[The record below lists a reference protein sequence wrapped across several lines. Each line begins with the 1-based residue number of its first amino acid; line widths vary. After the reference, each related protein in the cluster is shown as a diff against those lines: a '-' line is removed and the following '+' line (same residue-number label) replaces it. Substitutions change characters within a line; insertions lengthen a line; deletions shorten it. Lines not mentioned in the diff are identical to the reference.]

1 MSEGGGWGG
10 FPAQQTSLV
19 LDHNWTCARLKHAY
33 PTNQLTKAKTPSSD
47 QKHYQEII
55 KIHKVMIRSGSA
67 GQPDRAKILN
77 MIVNS
82 ALVLSAFLFLAIK
95 CPKRVNLRI
104 LVWSSRKYTT
114 LRKESLAAGMT
125 GTEREHHIHSQKQG
139 EECYCSTCFSY
150 YSV

>member
-1 MSEGGGWGG
+1 MSEEGGGGG
-10 FPAQQTSLV
+10 LHAQQTSPV
-19 LDHNWTCARLKHAY
+19 LDHSWTLARLKHAD
-33 PTNQLTKAKTPSSD
+33 PTNQLTKAETPSSD

-55 KIHKVMIRSGSA
+55 KRHKVMIRSGSA

-95 CPKRVNLRI
+95 CPKRVNLRV
-104 LVWSSRKYTT
+104 LAWSSRKYTT
-114 LRKESLAAGMT
+114 LRKEGLAAGMA
-125 GTEREHHIHSQKQG
+125 GREQEHHIHSQKQG
-139 EECYCSTCFSY
+139 EERYCSTCFLY

>member
-77 MIVNS
+77 RIVNS

-125 GTEREHHIHSQKQG
+125 GTEWEHHIHSQKQG